1 LGSAATPEEAARQAL
16 AAVDPSTAVTL
27 DESTE
32 VAGRGAYELV
42 LRPRA
47 EGSLVGQVR
56 VAVDSQTSLPL
67 RVQVIP
73 RGQSS
78 PAYQTGFTDLSFG
91 DPGAQVFRFTP
102 PAGSTVT
109 ERSVPPGALAH
120 HGIGPRTGGQRFGAD
135 RPAGAPTVV
144 GKDWTAVLV
153 TRAADRSQVLRAVG
167 GDQIAT
173 AVLNGFRPVEGAYG
187 SGRLLR
193 TNLVSVLWLDDGR
206 LLVGAVEPALL
217 ERAASAASPVTGR

>member
-1 LGSAATPEEAARQAL
+1 
-16 AAVDPSTAVTL
+16 
-27 DESTE
+27 
-32 VAGRGAYELV
+32 
-42 LRPRA
+42 
-47 EGSLVGQVR
+47 
-56 VAVDSQTSLPL
+56 
-67 RVQVIP
+67 
-73 RGQSS
+73 
-78 PAYQTGFTDLSFG
+78 
-91 DPGAQVFRFTP
+91 
-102 PAGSTVT
+102 VT

-144 GKDWTAVLV
+144 GKDWTAVVV
-153 TRAADRSQVLRAVG
+153 TPAADRSQVLQAVG
-167 GDQIAT
+167 GDQTAT